1 MYIVHLFA
9 VCGSPERF
17 SERCMCV
24 AVQYEVKL
32 SDGTVVDK
40 SPEEGVEYKLKDGE
54 LCLF

>member
-1 MYIVHLFA
+1 
-9 VCGSPERF
+9 
-17 SERCMCV
+17 MCV

-32 SDGTVVDK
+32 PDGTVVDK